1 MYSFWKYISFRYNI
15 NFYKHISTIDK
26 NENRNCEMKYA
37 IKLIMLIASIR
48 SSFINVPTFLI
59 WHSYRQEFISKL
71 KKGKSEL

>member
-1 MYSFWKYISFRYNI
+1 M
-15 NFYKHISTIDK
+15 IDK

-48 SSFINVPTFLI
+48 SSFKNISTFFI